1 MLAAGRPLFLK
12 SRSIVP
18 RGGAESV
25 LSRPSSSK
33 AALYSVHR
41 AVLPRLRPAA
51 SGRLS
56 RAHLLAGRQVS
67 RRQPGSAAGPAQCGC
82 GPAPASSPPRPRSGP
97 AGFGLSGS
105 PRASCDSSLL
115 LHLAV
120 SHLALALSIDGAS
133 SDTCQAP
140 GSPGRLAPPLRVR
153 PVSFRAAWLVVQP
166 LRPFSQDVSWRQ
178 SCTSARSGAVPGAK
192 QMLL

>member
-1 MLAAGRPLFLK
+1 MLRACSHGPLPPRP
-12 SRSIVP
+12 
-18 RGGAESV
+18 
-25 LSRPSSSK
+25 
-33 AALYSVHR
+33 ALHSVHR
-41 AVLPRLRPAA
+41 AVPPRLRPAA

-140 GSPGRLAPPLRVR
+140 GSPGRLAPLLRAR
-153 PVSFRAAWLVVQP
+153 PVSFRASWLVVQP

-192 QMLL
+192 QVPI